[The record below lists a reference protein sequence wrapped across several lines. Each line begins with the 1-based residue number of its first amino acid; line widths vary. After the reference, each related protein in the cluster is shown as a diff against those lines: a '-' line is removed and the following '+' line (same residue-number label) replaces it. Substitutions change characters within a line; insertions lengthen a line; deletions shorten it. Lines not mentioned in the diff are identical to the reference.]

1 MLFRGRYVV
10 WYLIDNE
17 EAMDEK
23 LENLSLVKLLIDSD
37 FRLTLEVSPWVLGI
51 VFVVL
56 VAILV
61 IRLVL
66 SRVGIADYEI
76 DEAELGIGD
85 QKIKLR
91 PNVVDKQIAYKIWV
105 ELSTRKIGLP
115 IELDNDVISEVYDSW
130 FSFFSVTRELIKDV
144 PVSKFQRKETEMIIR
159 LSIDVLNYG
168 LRPHLTQ
175 WQARYRRWYEHE
187 LGVSG
192 NHDIEPQALQKKY
205 PRYEELSADLLAV
218 NKRLIGYRN
227 RMYRIISSVE
237 KI

>member
-10 WYLIDNE
+10 WYLIDKE
-17 EAMDEK
+17 EAMDDK
-23 LENLSLVKLLIDSD
+23 LESVSLVKLLIDSD
-37 FRLTLEVSPWVLGI
+37 FRLTLEVSPWVFGL

-56 VAILV
+56 VAILF

-66 SRVGIADYEI
+66 SRIGIADYEI

-85 QKIKLR
+85 QRIKLR

-175 WQARYRRWYEHE
+175 WQARYRRWYEYE

-237 KI
+237 KV

>member
-1 MLFRGRYVV
+1 
-10 WYLIDNE
+10 
-17 EAMDEK
+17 MDDK
-23 LENLSLVKLLIDSD
+23 LESLSLLKLVIDPD
-37 FRLTLEVSPWVLGI
+37 FRLTLEVSPWVVGLVI
-51 VFVVL
+51 LVLIIFL
-56 VAILV
+56 VAKLV
-61 IRLVL
+61 H
-66 SRVGIADYEI
+66 SRVGLADYEI

-115 IELDNDVISEVYDSW
+115 IDLDNDVILEVYDSW

-159 LSIDVLNYG
+159 LSIDVLNHG

-175 WQARYRRWYEHE
+175 WQARYRRWYEYE

-218 NKRLIGYRN
+218 NKRLIEYRN

>member
-10 WYLIDNE
+10 WYLIDKE

-23 LENLSLVKLLIDSD
+23 LESLSLVKLLIDSD
-37 FRLTLEVSPWVLGI
+37 FRLTLEISPWVLGI

-168 LRPHLTQ
+168 LRPHHYTM
-175 WQARYRRWYEHE
+175 A
-187 LGVSG
+187 G
-192 NHDIEPQALQKKY
+192 AL
-205 PRYEELSADLLAV
+205 S
-218 NKRLIGYRN
+218 
-227 RMYRIISSVE
+227 
-237 KI
+237 